1 MDDFGLDEKFKMESG
16 KGFSDSTHIDGFVT
30 VEHYEGPEKLF
41 TADNGK
47 TFTFKQLCKM
57 KKEEIAFYFRKIG
70 QGIEHRAEN
79 MEAGFVEWFGLWL
92 RPANL
97 ATLVNKSNL
106 VTTNGRNTTADLYL
120 DTGDQT
126 LNKPTGIIVGTSSTA
141 AQLSDTDVISAA
153 ASTPFNAFDATFP
166 SRSNNVTTFKS
177 SWAAGEAS
185 GALTEAALKSGASTT
200 DAISRIVFSTVN
212 KGSNDTLSVQFQWTF
227 SS

>member
-1 MDDFGLDEKFKMESG
+1 MDDFGLDEKFQMESG
-16 KGFSDSTHIDGFVT
+16 KGFSTSTHIDGFVT

-41 TADNGK
+41 TADNGT

-79 MEAGFVEWFGLWL
+79 MEAGFVQWFGLWI

-120 DTGDQT
+120 SSPS
-126 LNKPTGIIVGTSSTA
+126 LNKPTGIIVGTSTQA
-141 AQLSDTDVISAA
+141 AALADDDVVSAA
-153 ASTPFNAFDATFP
+153 SATPFNSFDTSPAYPT
-166 SRSNNVTTFKS
+166 RSANVTTFKS
-177 SWAAGEAS
+177 SWAAGEAT
-185 GALTEAALKSGASTT
+185 GALTEAALKSGAATS
-200 DAISRIVFSTVN
+200 DAISRIVFSAVN
-212 KGSNDTLSVQFQWTF
+212 KGANDTLSVQFEWTF

>member
-16 KGFSDSTHIDGFVT
+16 KGFPTLTHIDGFVT

-79 MEAGFVEWFGLWL
+79 MEAGFVQWFDLWL

-97 ATLVNKSNL
+97 ATLVNKSNT
-106 VTTNGRNTTADLYL
+106 VTTIGRNTTADLYL
-120 DTGDQT
+120 SSPS
-126 LNKPTGIIVGTSSTA
+126 LNKPTGIIVGTSSTTA
-141 AQLSDTDVISAA
+141 SLGDDDVITAA
-153 ASTPFNAFDATFP
+153 ASGAFQAFDTSPAYPT
-166 SRSNNVTTFKS
+166 RSNNVTTFKS
-177 SWAAGEAS
+177 SWAANEAT
-185 GALTEAALKSGASTT
+185 GALTEAALKSGSATT

-212 KGSNDTLSVQFQWTF
+212 KGTNDTLSVQFQWTF